1 MKHRHLLPDE
11 IDQLLDDELGF
22 GMAPLKAHLSECDE
36 CRGRYDDARA
46 VTDMID
52 VLPHLVPSHR
62 FAEGVM
68 SKVEVFVP
76 WHVAARDS
84 IAAWIPAAGRSRKVA
99 LVAGAGMAAVLTLV
113 TLALATQSDLLVF
126 AADVLVDRTRD
137 VVVGGMGNLVV
148 GLFGAQA
155 FDAVARYGTLG
166 FAAVG
171 GLLLLGAGGA
181 FASLRALAATASRR
195 RG

>member
-1 MKHRHLLPDE
+1 VNHRHLLPDE

-22 GMAPLKAHLSECDE
+22 GMAPLKAHLSECDD
-36 CRGRYDDARA
+36 CRGRYEDAGA
-46 VTDMID
+46 VTALID
-52 VLPHLVPSHR
+52 KLPHLVPSHR
-62 FAEGVM
+62 FADEVM

-76 WHVAARDS
+76 WHVAARDT

-99 LVAGAGMAAVLTLV
+99 VFAAAGIMGVLTLV
-113 TLALATQSDLLVF
+113 TLALATQSDLLLL
-126 AADVLVDRTRD
+126 AADALADRTRD
-137 VVVGGMGNLVV
+137 IVVGGVGSVVV
-148 GLFGAQA
+148 GLFGAPA

-171 GLLLLGAGGA
+171 GMLLLGAGGA
-181 FASLRALAATASRR
+181 FASLRALAATANRR

>member
-1 MKHRHLLPDE
+1 MNHRHLLPDE

-36 CRGRYDDARA
+36 CRGRFDDARA
-46 VTDMID
+46 VTDLID
-52 VLPHLVPSHR
+52 KLPHLVPSHR
-62 FAEGVM
+62 FSDNVM
-68 SKVEVFVP
+68 TKVEVFVP
-76 WHVAARDS
+76 WHVAARDT
-84 IAAWIPAAGRSRKVA
+84 IASWVPAASRSRKVA
-99 LVAGAGMAAVLTLV
+99 IFAAAGIAGVLTLV
-113 TLALATQSDLLVF
+113 SLTLATQSDLLVF

-137 VVVGGMGNLVV
+137 LVVGGVGSVVV
-148 GLFGAQA
+148 GLFGAPA

-166 FAAVG
+166 FVAVG
-171 GLLLLGAGGA
+171 GLMLLGAGGA

>member
-22 GMAPLKAHLSECDE
+22 GMAPLKAHLSECDD
-36 CRGRYDDARA
+36 CRGRFDDARA
-46 VTDMID
+46 VTDLID
-52 VLPHLVPSHR
+52 KLPHLVPSHR
-62 FAEGVM
+62 FADEVM
-68 SKVEVFVP
+68 NKVEVFVP

-84 IAAWIPAAGRSRKVA
+84 IASWVPAAGRSRKVA
-99 LVAGAGMAAVLTLV
+99 VFAAAGITGLLTLA

-126 AADVLVDRTRD
+126 TADVLVDRTRD
-137 VVVGGMGNLVV
+137 VVVSGVGGVV
-148 GLFGAQA
+148 AGLFGAPA
-155 FDAVARYGTLG
+155 FDAVAQYGTFG
-166 FAAVG
+166 FAAAG
-171 GLLLLGAGGA
+171 GLMLLGAGGA

>member
-1 MKHRHLLPDE
+1 VKHRHLLPDE

-22 GMAPLKAHLSECDE
+22 GMAPLKAHLSECDD
-36 CRGRYDDARA
+36 CRGRYEDARA
-46 VTDMID
+46 VTNLID
-52 VLPHLVPSHR
+52 TLPHLVPSHR
-62 FAEGVM
+62 FAENVM
-68 SKVEVFVP
+68 SKVDVFVP
-76 WHVAARDS
+76 WHVTARDT
-84 IAAWIPAAGRSRKVA
+84 IAAWVPAAGRSRKVA
-99 LVAGAGMAAVLTLV
+99 VFAAAGITGVLTLG

-126 AADVLVDRTRD
+126 ASDVLLDRTRD
-137 VVVGGMGNLVV
+137 VVVSGVGSVVV
-148 GLFGAQA
+148 GVFGAPA

>member
-1 MKHRHLLPDE
+1 MNHRHLLPDE

-22 GMAPLKAHLSECDE
+22 GMAPLKAHLSECDD
-36 CRGRYDDARA
+36 CRGRYEDARA
-46 VTDMID
+46 VTDLID
-52 VLPHLVPSHR
+52 KLPHLVPSHR
-62 FAEGVM
+62 FSDTVM

-84 IAAWIPAAGRSRKVA
+84 IASWLPAAGTSRKVA
-99 LVAGAGMAAVLTLV
+99 VFAAAGIAGVLTLV

-126 AADVLVDRTRD
+126 TADVLVDRTRD
-137 VVVGGMGNLVV
+137 LVVGSMGNVVV

-166 FAAVG
+166 FVALG
-171 GLLLLGAGGA
+171 GLMLLGAGGA
-181 FASLRALAATASRR
+181 FASLRALAATANRR

>member
-1 MKHRHLLPDE
+1 MNHRHLLPDE

-22 GMAPLKAHLSECDE
+22 GMAPLKAHLSECDD
-36 CRGRYDDARA
+36 CRGRFEDARA
-46 VTDMID
+46 VTDLID
-52 VLPHLVPSHR
+52 RLPHLVPSHK
-62 FAEGVM
+62 FAENVM

-84 IAAWIPAAGRSRKVA
+84 IASWLPAASRSRKVA
-99 LVAGAGMAAVLTLV
+99 VFAAAGVVGVLTLV
-113 TLALATQSDLLVF
+113 SLALATQSDLLVF
-126 AADVLVDRTRD
+126 TADVLVDRTRD
-137 VVVGGMGNLVV
+137 LVVGGVGSVVV
-148 GLFGAQA
+148 GLFGAPA

-171 GLLLLGAGGA
+171 GLMLLGAGGA